1 MQPPRDNL
9 KQTPH
14 CRAICRALPR
24 RNAHASCLCFAENTV
39 QTYLSLTAGNESL
52 SPLSPSQPC
61 RLQRLRQHRLV
72 RNSPAL
78 TRVTRGIE
86 ALFGDN
92 SYRLGAGSVLDRT
105 VPGWADFRLSN
116 SRAYRFAFTGAAA
129 YYPFSSLLW
138 SVTISP
144 AMWALNLISRF
155 TVTAPEQFLNRL
167 FRMQGM
173 KPMSKI
179 SSMVLFGGDL
189 FLRDFLGFH
198 PHADLRQ
205 RLLGAWDGISGGY
218 QHFN

>member
-167 FRMQGM
+167 FHARDEAHVENQQHG
-173 KPMSKI
+173 PLRS
-179 SSMVLFGGDL
+179 DL

-205 RLLGAWDGISGGY
+205 RLLGAWDGISGGVST
-218 QHFN
+218 F